1 MNILGGGFMD
11 SLYRTRIRQVLR
23 EHLLGK
29 ENQGKIQEIMEKL
42 GVSHSTIK
50 TWTATNGI
58 GIPVTEDLPVLC
70 EILGITLYQLFDI
83 PDPSNLSDAE
93 RELIMEFRNA
103 SKELQKA
110 ARNIF
115 K

>member
-1 MNILGGGFMD
+1 MD
-11 SLYRTRIRQVLR
+11 SLYRTKIRQVLR
-23 EHLLGK
+23 NHLLGK
-29 ENQGKIQEIMEKL
+29 ENQSKVQEIMEKL
-42 GVSHSTIK
+42 DVSHSTIK

-83 PDPSNLSDAE
+83 PDPSNLSDME
-93 RELIMEFRNA
+93 RDLIKEFRNA
-103 SKELQKA
+103 SPELQKVT
-110 ARNIF
+110 RNIF